1 MWAWP
6 TFGCSP
12 ITTTR
17 LSLSLNLTGACSRGK
32 IGLCESSR
40 SQTRYFASRGLIHHE
55 QNLVVVL
62 MEEKIKSYIRYMWD
76 KFDLWHQCH
85 TQDYEIYTT
94 SGFALVVTTERQ
106 ES

>member
-62 MEEKIKSYIRYMWD
+62 GAKNKAFSLSSLFRYSCPLQSQPRQSQPSI
-76 KFDLWHQCH
+76 FHIGH
-85 TQDYEIYTT
+85 
-94 SGFALVVTTERQ
+94 AL
-106 ES
+106 